1 MSASVMDHLHWSWI
15 YYIYRYVNVV
25 KEWENVG
32 LRKTQH
38 NTEIIMDIVLIQH
51 PLLVMSNTGLLAL
64 LQLVDLGTPIY
75 GYVNLL
81 WLGWAYCICI
91 YIYTNTYIYIY
102 IYIDSYIYI
111 YICLYIYVIYQIR
124 YIKYIVITYLH
135 V

>member
-32 LRKTQH
+32 LRKTQY
-38 NTEIIMDIVLIQH
+38 NTEIIMDIVLMQH
-51 PLLVMSNTGLLAL
+51 ALLVMSNTGLLAL

-81 WLGWAYCICI
+81 WLGWGGHIVYA
-91 YIYTNTYIYIY
+91 YIYTNTYIYIHMF
-102 IYIDSYIYI
+102 IYI
-111 YICLYIYVIYQIR
+111 YIYVIYQIR
-124 YIKYIVITYLH
+124 YIKYIFITYLH